1 MDVVVNKLE
10 GCKRSVEITLPAEQ
24 ANGVY
29 KEMLE
34 DFRRNLRLPGFRR
47 GKVPESLIEK
57 RFSKELQQEV
67 ISKLVPK
74 AVDEAIQKEQLRPV
88 ERPTL
93 EDVEYAISQPLRI
106 QASFEIRPEL
116 QLEKYAGL
124 TVKISSE
131 QYKVTDKE
139 VDEQLEKLQEQS
151 AHFTAVEETRPVVVG
166 DFAEIDL
173 RGEPQ
178 AKSGIPFKREG
189 ILVEVTESTDD
200 GGFARNLIGMA
211 KGQTKE
217 FDLRYPDDYRDVA
230 LAGSEINY
238 TVDLKEIKK
247 RILPALD
254 DEFAKDLGQF
264 ESLDDL
270 QKEVRHQLEHEKQHQ
285 RSAEIE
291 KKMIESIIAENTE
304 FELPQVM
311 VQRQMAARENELRRH
326 MQSRGF
332 NPDHIGYD
340 WTAYRKA
347 ERPNAEFSVR
357 KLLIL
362 DEIADKEHLD
372 ISPKEVKAEI
382 ENIAAANGRDPKE
395 MRREMMKDG
404 SYEMIERHLRDRK
417 TVRWLI
423 EKNKVTEGK

>member
-1 MDVVVNKLE
+1 MEVVVNKLD

-24 ANGVY
+24 ANSVY
-29 KEMLE
+29 REMLD

-67 ISKLVPK
+67 LSKLVPK
-74 AVDEAIQKEQLRPV
+74 AVDEAIQKEKLRPV

-93 EDVEYAISQPLRI
+93 EDVDYTLSQPLRI

-116 QLEKYAGL
+116 QLEKYTSL
-124 TVKISSE
+124 SVKISAGK
-131 QYKVTDKE
+131 YKVAEQE
-139 VDEQLEKLQEQS
+139 VEEQLQKLQEQS
-151 AHFTAVEETRPVVVG
+151 AHFAAVEEQRPVAAG
-166 DFAEIDL
+166 DFVVINL

-178 AKSGIPFKREG
+178 AKSGIPFRREG
-189 ILVEVTESTDD
+189 ILVAASDSTED
-200 GGFARNLIGMA
+200 GGFARNLIGMTIGRA
-211 KGQTKE
+211 KD
-217 FDLRYPDDYRDVA
+217 FSVRYPEDFQDVA
-230 LAGSEINY
+230 LAGSEISY
-238 TVDLKEIKK
+238 TVEVTEIKK
-247 RILPALD
+247 RLLPALD
-254 DEFAKDLGQF
+254 DEFARDLGQF

-270 QKEVRHQLEHEKQHQ
+270 RKEVKHQLEHEKQHQ
-285 RSAEIE
+285 RSAEVE
-291 KKMIESIIAENTE
+291 RKVIESIIADNPE

-311 VQRQMAARENELRRH
+311 IQRQMAARENELRRH

-362 DEIADKEHLD
+362 DEIADKEK
-372 ISPKEVKAEI
+372 IVVSPREVKTEI
-382 ENIAAANGRDPKE
+382 EHIAKANGRDPKE
-395 MRREMMKDG
+395 MRREMLKDG
-404 SYEMIERHLRDRK
+404 SYEMVEGHLRDRK
-417 TVRWLI
+417 MAHWLI
-423 EKNKVTEGK
+423 ENNKVIEGK